1 MEPQSGKERGEAC
14 WRETPNMQ
22 ERHAS
27 GRAIHIEKEEGR
39 RLPEEAD
46 LESPVRRKARR
57 LRVLRENT
65 AQ

>member
-1 MEPQSGKERGEAC
+1 
-14 WRETPNMQ
+14 MQ